1 MRPIY
6 LDYNATTPVAP
17 SVYEAMIPFLT
28 RYCGN
33 PSSHHSQGR
42 ICHQAIEDAR
52 ELVATMLG
60 AQPDEL
66 YFTGGG
72 TESNNLAILGV
83 AQAENEFRGH
93 IVISA
98 VEHPATTEPAKY
110 LERMGC
116 SVSVVPTNQ
125 NGEVDPQVVAE
136 ALRDDTVLVSIMHA
150 NNEIGTIQPIQEIS
164 KICQQRGVLVHT
176 DAAQSVGKIRT
187 QVDEL
192 GVDLLSI
199 AGHKVYAPKGI
210 GALYVRGGTSLQP
223 VLHGAGHE
231 KGLRPGTENVAYIVG
246 LGQAANLAH
255 LGLEENQHRLTNLR
269 ERLFSGL
276 QQRLENL
283 TDNGPVT
290 QRLPNTLSVNFPGV
304 VGQELLER
312 ASEICA
318 STGSACHSGATAMSA
333 TLSAI
338 GLAPETAQGTIR
350 LTLGWTSS
358 EEEVDRAVDLLL
370 QNWEALT

>member
-1 MRPIY
+1 MRQIY

-33 PSSHHSQGR
+33 PSSHHSQGL
-42 ICHQAIEDAR
+42 ICNQAIEDAR

-83 AQAENEFRGH
+83 SQAEDSFRGH

-125 NGEVDPQVVAE
+125 NGVVDPQAVAE
-136 ALRDDTVLVSIMHA
+136 VLRDDTVLVSIMHA

-164 KICQQRGVLVHT
+164 NVCRQRGVLVHT

-210 GALYVRGGTSLQP
+210 GALYVRRGTPLQP

-255 LGLEENQHRLTNLR
+255 LGLEENQQRLTSLR
-269 ERLFSGL
+269 ERLFEGL
-276 QQRLENL
+276 QRRIENL
-283 TDNGPVT
+283 TYNGPVT

-304 VGQELLER
+304 VGQELLDR
-312 ASEICA
+312 VPDICA
-318 STGSACHSGATAMSA
+318 STGSACHSGTTAMSA
-333 TLSAI
+333 TLAAI
-338 GLAPETAQGTIR
+338 GLDPEAARGTIR

-358 EEEVDRAVDLLL
+358 EEEVDKAVGLLL
-370 QNWEALT
+370 QNWETLV